1 MGQEGSPRS
10 TGQEKRREQVLA
22 AAMLLGAEGGY
33 DAVQMRGVADRSGV
47 ALGTIYRYFSSKDD
61 LLIAGLAGWIRRTR
75 MRLEKEEVHCASPHA
90 RLTVL
95 LAGVARSTEASP
107 MLMQALVRAYG
118 STSPASGPHKL
129 DVETEQQAL
138 IVTAI
143 GDSYPSSS
151 EIARVFGHVWHSA
164 STRWVTGLAPNGS
177 LEAEFCNAIDLL
189 VPARSAG

>member
-118 STSPASGPHKL
+118 ASGPHKL

-189 VPARSAG
+189 VPATSAG